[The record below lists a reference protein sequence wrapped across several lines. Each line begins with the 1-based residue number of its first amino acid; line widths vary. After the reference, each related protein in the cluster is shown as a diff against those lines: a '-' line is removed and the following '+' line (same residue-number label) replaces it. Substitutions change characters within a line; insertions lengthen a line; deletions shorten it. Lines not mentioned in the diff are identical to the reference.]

1 MRIKKLTRMKSP
13 RDGLNNRIEWTM
25 ERMSK
30 LKNSIIEI
38 IQSEHQR
45 EDTMVQGGMQP
56 QEPVGL

>member
-1 MRIKKLTRMKSP
+1 MKSP

-30 LKNSIIEI
+30 LKNSMIEI

-45 EDTMVQGGMQP
+45 KDRMVQGGMQP